1 MNPDL
6 TLRKESNGRDITH
19 TIMFTIMVKYIF
31 LIVVPDLFAVDGAL

>member
-6 TLRKESNGRDITH
+6 TLRKEYNGRDITH
-19 TIMFTIMVKYIF
+19 TIMFKYVF